1 MDLKYVK
8 NQSNTEATML
18 LYNEIGNGIID
29 GARFAEEMY
38 WLSKNV
44 PLINVRINSP
54 GGSVF
59 EGYSIYSAMREVKV
73 PVDTYNDFI
82 AASMA
87 GIIAQ
92 QGRKRYAADN
102 SIIMLHN
109 PMGGGESLKDKEI
122 LGILKNS
129 LVEAYTARTGKD
141 AKTISE
147 IMDVETWIE
156 ARKVDGVSAMLEMG
170 LADKL
175 FSSSVK
181 NYDTKAQV
189 FNASKLYSI
198 SNKIL
203 TKDSMENQELE
214 KKVAEL
220 TAGFETI
227 KNSNEALKAENETLK
242 ASLKEKEDILKVA
255 QDKAAVELIEN
266 AIKDGKVK
274 SESKDK
280 MVESAKASFDV
291 VKNMLDGIPASTAV
305 RFTNV
310 VGSRTEGNALTGER
324 ANWTIRDFEE
334 KDPTALADLFKNDKE
349 KYDELYNNYYK
360 K

>member
-1 MDLKYVK
+1 MNLKYVK
-8 NQSNTEATML
+8 NQTDSEATML
-18 LYNEIGNGIID
+18 LYNEINSGVGID

-109 PMGGGESLKDKEI
+109 PMGGGESIKDKEI
-122 LGILKNS
+122 LSILKNS
-129 LVEAYTARTGKD
+129 LVDAYVARSGKD

-156 ARKVDGVSAMLEMG
+156 ARKVNGISAMLEMG

-181 NYDTKAQV
+181 MVSPDAQI
-189 FNASKLYSI
+189 FNANKLYSI

-203 TKDSMENQELE
+203 IKEDMENQELE
-214 KKVAEL
+214 TKVAEM
-220 TAGFETI
+220 TASLEVL
-227 KNSNEALKAENETLK
+227 KSNSEILKAENEALK
-242 ASLKEKEDILKVA
+242 KEISDKDVILNDAK
-255 QDKAAVELIEN
+255 DKSAVELVEN
-266 AIKDGKVK
+266 AIKEGKVK
-274 SESKDK
+274 AESR
-280 MVESAKASFDV
+280 ETLIANAKSSFDV
-291 VKNMLDGIPASTAV
+291 VKNMLDAMPASTAS
-305 RFTNV
+305 RFINV
-310 VGSRTEGNALTGER
+310 VDSVATKVDSER
-324 ANWTIRDFEE
+324 AGWTIRDYEE
-334 KDPTALADLFKNDKE
+334 KDEAALADIYKNQP
-349 KYDELYNNYYK
+349 ELYKEMYNKFYTK
-360 K
+360 